1 MHDASLVWGRLVTQ
15 AGRPPA
21 STAPSAFSAAETH
34 GHHAVASHNQLRV
47 HSDGLGWRNLYASIA
62 TEHSW
67 AGTLEPV
74 HHYCIGYCLGQ
85 AGLISRRAEGE
96 RGAFTAML
104 KARHFGSIPAHVP
117 SNWRLDG
124 SPEML
129 HIYLRRSMVHAVAE
143 EVFGMAPEQVDLRPI
158 LGVADPMLEQLAL
171 SVAAALREPEESY
184 NGLYVDQVAN
194 MAAVHL
200 LRHYAMR
207 PSARGESAT
216 GVARAEP
223 GLWRARDYVMAHLD
237 GDLGLDVL
245 AREAGMSQMSFAQ
258 RFTGVYGETPYKFV
272 VRQRVERARQLLAN
286 SNVSIAEVALRTG
299 FCSQSHLSDVFRR
312 MVGETP
318 ASFRRASVA
327 TPTG

>member
-1 MHDASLVWGRLVTQ
+1 MTHIRRPQASSS
-15 AGRPPA
+15 A
-21 STAPSAFSAAETH
+21 SAFSAAETH
-34 GHHAVASHNQLRV
+34 GHHARAAHNQLLV

-67 AGTLEPV
+67 AGTLDPV

-96 RGAFTAML
+96 RAAFTAML
-104 KARHFGSIPAHVP
+104 KPRHFGSIPAHVP
-117 SNWRLDG
+117 STWRLDG

-143 EVFGMAPEQVDLRPI
+143 EMFGMAPERVDLRPI

-171 SVAAALREPEESY
+171 GVVAALREPEDSL
-184 NGLYVDQVAN
+184 NGLYVDQIAN

-200 LRHYAMR
+200 LRYY
-207 PSARGESAT
+207 SARPPRADPPAAGD
-216 GVARAEP
+216 ARAEP
-223 GLWRARDYVMAHLD
+223 GLWRARDFVLAHLD

-258 RFTGVYGETPYKFV
+258 RFSAAYCETPYKFV
-272 VRQRVERARQLLAN
+272 VRQRVERARQLLAA
-286 SNVSIAEVALRTG
+286 SDLPIAEVALRTG

-318 ASFRRASVA
+318 ASFRRASFAVA
-327 TPTG
+327 AR

>member
-1 MHDASLVWGRLVTQ
+1 LTHLRRPQASSS
-15 AGRPPA
+15 AA
-21 STAPSAFSAAETH
+21 AFSAAETH
-34 GHHAVASHNQLRV
+34 GHHARAEHNQLLV

-67 AGTLEPV
+67 AGTLDPV

-96 RGAFTAML
+96 RAAFTAML
-104 KARHFGSIPAHVP
+104 KPRHFGSIPAHVP
-117 SNWRLDG
+117 STWRLDG

-143 EVFGMAPEQVDLRPI
+143 EMFGMAPEQVDLRPI

-171 SVAAALREPEESY
+171 GVVAALREPEDSF
-184 NGLYVDQVAN
+184 NGLYVDQIAN

-200 LRHYAMR
+200 LRYYAAR
-207 PSARGESAT
+207 PAGAEVPGGA
-216 GVARAEP
+216 ARAEP
-223 GLWRARDYVMAHLD
+223 GLWRARDFVLAHLD

-245 AREAGMSQMSFAQ
+245 AREAGMSQISFAQ
-258 RFTGVYGETPYKFV
+258 RFSAAYGETPYKFV
-272 VRQRVERARQLLAN
+272 LRQRVERARQLLAA
-286 SNVSIAEVALRTG
+286 SDLPIAEVALRTG

-318 ASFRRASVA
+318 ASFRRASFAVA
-327 TPTG
+327 VR